1 MYNCAKLK
9 HMYMDHIGNHIIEF
23 EDPDSAVGVVYSKN
37 EHETFIGPI
46 KIPVD
51 VDVKI
56 DVRFV
61 LVDPA
66 ARSKAST
73 QDRFQK

>member
-1 MYNCAKLK
+1 MYIQN
-9 HMYMDHIGNHIIEF
+9 
-23 EDPDSAVGVVYSKN
+23 
-37 EHETFIGPI
+37 FIGPI

-73 QDRFQK
+73 QDRFEK

>member
-1 MYNCAKLK
+1 MNIKSFK
-9 HMYMDHIGNHIIEF
+9 
-23 EDPDSAVGVVYSKN
+23 
-37 EHETFIGPI
+37 GPI

-73 QDRFQK
+73 QDRYQK